1 MVFPDLTRDRSVF
14 KSPPIIQ
21 FTTLLSCK
29 KVEIVDKHFVIQL
42 KRTLCCVVTWE
53 IHIKNVNFTNVCV

>member
-14 KSPPIIQ
+14 KSPAIIP

-29 KVEIVDKHFVIQL
+29 KVEIVDNISL
-42 KRTLCCVVTWE
+42 Y
-53 IHIKNVNFTNVCV
+53 N